1 MKKQQAMPH
10 DTAAEQCVLGGLMCY
25 GELID
30 EWNELSAEHF
40 FTPAHAAILDTI
52 KTIRA
57 DGGQPDLISVTQH
70 LSAAGK
76 LENVGGSGSLTE
88 IYSMAGP
95 RDLSYYVNILRE
107 HVARRRMVEAGVR
120 MAAAGRDIAQNVSEV
135 VAEAGESILSINLD
149 GPSQGSVH
157 VSETIDDAIRDI
169 EEAIKHRGK
178 PRGLRTGFEQFDILT
193 GGLQPGQ
200 LVLVAGRPS
209 MGKSALLINMCDRMV
224 AAGAPCL
231 LFSLE
236 MPKRSI
242 TTRIAQARARANSAR
257 VRLGTISTDDQKRLG
272 RELHLLGTQPLHID
286 EARGATIMDIRG
298 RARRD
303 MRRHGIK
310 AVFVDYAQLLEAKG
324 YNTSYERVSAVS
336 RGLKAMALELGVP
349 VIAAAQIGRKG
360 EDRNENRPRMSD
372 LKDSGSLEQDAD
384 IITIIHR
391 PDYYETGPGADSRD
405 HQEAEWNVAKHR
417 EGQTRTFKMVWSPSF
432 TRFDH
437 ALDSRTTDEPATYS
451 ARQRDLPSARL
462 GLAQEAES
470 FNDITPQMAAQP
482 DLHEINT
489 LLNE

>member
-30 EWNELSAEHF
+30 EWNELTAEHF
-40 FTPAHAAILDTI
+40 FTPANATILAAI
-52 KTIRA
+52 KAIRA

-70 LSAAGK
+70 LSAGEK
-76 LENVGGSGSLTE
+76 LEGVGGAGALAE

-135 VAEAGESILSINLD
+135 VAEAGERILSISLD

-157 VSETIDDAIRDI
+157 VGDVVGEAIENI
-169 EEAIKHRGK
+169 EQAIKHRGK

-224 AAGAPCL
+224 AAGIPCL

-236 MPKRSI
+236 MPQISI
-242 TTRIAQARARANSAR
+242 ATRIGQARARANSAR
-257 VRLGTISTDDQKRLG
+257 VRLGTISTEDQRRLG
-272 RELHLLGTQPLHID
+272 RELYQLGTEPLHID

-303 MRRHGIK
+303 MRRYGIK

-360 EDRNENRPRMSD
+360 EERTDARPRMSD

-437 ALDSRTTDEPATYS
+437 ALDSRTTDEA
-451 ARQRDLPSARL
+451 
-462 GLAQEAES
+462 
-470 FNDITPQMAAQP
+470 PQPYGEQP
-482 DLHEINT
+482 NLHEINA
-489 LLNE
+489 LLNAHE

>member
-1 MKKQQAMPH
+1 MKKQHAMPH
-10 DTAAEQCVLGGLMCY
+10 DTQAEQCVLGGLMCY
-25 GELID
+25 GDLID
-30 EWNELSAEHF
+30 EWNELGAEHF
-40 FTPAHAAILDTI
+40 FTPAHVTILDAI
-52 KTIRA
+52 KAIRA
-57 DGGQPDLISVTQH
+57 EGGQPDLISVTQH
-70 LSAAGK
+70 LAAADN
-76 LENVGGSGSLTE
+76 LEGVGGAGALSD

-157 VSETIDDAIRDI
+157 VGETVEEAIRSI

-193 GGLQPGQ
+193 GGLMPGQ

-224 AAGAPCL
+224 AANIPCL

-236 MPKRSI
+236 MPRKSI

-257 VRLGTISTDDQKRLG
+257 VRLGTISTDDQRRLG
-272 RELHLLGTQPLHID
+272 RELSELGTQPLHID

-360 EDRNENRPRMSD
+360 EDRTDARPRMSD

-391 PDYYETGPGADSRD
+391 PGYYETGPGADSSD

-417 EGQTRTFKMVWSPSF
+417 EGQTRTFQMVWTPSY

-437 ALDSRTTDEPATYS
+437 ASPENRLTDEAPHAY
-451 ARQRDLPSARL
+451 
-462 GLAQEAES
+462 GE
-470 FNDITPQMAAQP
+470 QP
-482 DLHEINT
+482 DLHVINAII
-489 LLNE
+489 NE